1 MSMSGEFKTV
11 FLTDEETGEEVGFE
25 IIDAVEVDGN
35 KYLLVVLMEED
46 EAQDRAYILKDISQ
60 DDKEA
65 VYRLV
70 DDDEEFNKIAVYFME
85 DNNEYEIEI

>member
-1 MSMSGEFKTV
+1 MSGEFKTV

-25 IIDAVEVDGN
+25 IIDVVEVDGN

>member
-1 MSMSGEFKTV
+1 MSGEFKTV